1 MREGVCHLLQLQ
13 VLQQP
18 GFALAFSQVQDNFT
32 HNSLRAFYYIL
43 WLFKSHCS
51 AVFACQ
57 FVAGPLMDALSESS
71 LFNRYGHFKQS
82 HQANEINK

>member
-1 MREGVCHLLQLQ
+1 MCHLLQLQ

-18 GFALAFSQVQDNFT
+18 GFALAFSQVQDKFT

-43 WLFKSHCS
+43 WLFKRPS
-51 AVFACQ
+51 AGFARQ

-71 LFNRYGHFKQS
+71 LFNRYGNFKQP
-82 HQANEINK
+82 HQANKINK